1 MFYNW
6 GTMTKTMTKTKTLAA
21 FIILAMFPKN
31 VRALEND
38 GNCAENFYTVT
49 LLCYNKT

>member
-21 FIILAMFPKN
+21 FIILAMF
-31 VRALEND
+31 END

>member
-21 FIILAMFPKN
+21 FIILAMFEFLKM
-31 VRALEND
+31 
-38 GNCAENFYTVT
+38 
-49 LLCYNKT
+49 